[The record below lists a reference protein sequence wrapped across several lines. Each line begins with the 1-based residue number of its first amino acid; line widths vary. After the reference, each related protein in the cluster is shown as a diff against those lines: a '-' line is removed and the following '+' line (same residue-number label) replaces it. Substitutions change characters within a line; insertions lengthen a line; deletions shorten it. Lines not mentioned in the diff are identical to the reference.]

1 MAKRKLSF
9 YHIWLMFLQT
19 AHHLSTRAII
29 SEVIYVDYTQTIYS
43 YVYWDLSDIS
53 IGGLMVKSL
62 YTHQHHPDLS
72 CGREE
77 NGLVRSQYPLPT
89 HFLLSF
95 TYLLEQYGE
104 FNQCREFFI
113 LHTTDVHQNF
123 QLDKNCLLKY
133 THIYTHIDRGFPGG
147 SGGKESA
154 CNAGDLGSIPGL
166 GGSLGEGNVNP
177 LQYSCLENPMDRG
190 AWQATVHRVAK
201 SRIRLSD

>member
-9 YHIWLMFLQT
+9 YHIWLMFLQI

-29 SEVIYVDYTQTIYS
+29 SEVIYVDYTQTIHS

-72 CGREE
+72 CGQEE

-113 LHTTDVHQNF
+113 LQTTDVHQNF

-147 SGGKESA
+147 SDGKESA
-154 CNAGDLGSIPGL
+154 AMQETWVQ
-166 GGSLGEGNVNP
+166 SLGWEDLLEKEMSTHSSILAWRIP
-177 LQYSCLENPMDRG
+177 WTEEPDRLQSMG
-190 AWQATVHRVAK
+190 SQRVGH
-201 SRIRLSD
+201 D